1 MKIFRIFHNNISSEQ
16 ALYNNG
22 VSIATIPDTA
32 LLIQKRPFFIPDFTQ
47 DCQVQLCACI
57 HINRL
62 GRSIHERFANRYYNN
77 ITLAVHFT
85 AKDLLNKLQAAHQPW
100 DIAIG
105 FDNAVAIS
113 AVSCKE
119 ADEAAELKATATIC
133 INKDEYTSAFFVD
146 EISRSANALIAQ
158 ISQTYT
164 LRQGD
169 LILLPLQ
176 TEEIQVQID
185 DRVSLKY
192 NGLEHLSF
200 NIK

>member
-1 MKIFRIFHNNISSEQ
+1 MKIFRIFHNNISCEQ

-62 GRSIHERFANRYYNN
+62 GRSIHERFANRYYCN
-77 ITLAVHFT
+77 ITLAVHFI
-85 AKDLLNKLQAAHQPW
+85 AKDLLNNLQAAHQPW
-100 DIAIG
+100 DVAIG
-105 FDNAVAIS
+105 FDNAVAVS

-119 ADEAAELKATATIC
+119 AEATASLS
-133 INKDEYTSAFFVD
+133 INEEEYTSAFSVD
-146 EISRSANALIAQ
+146 KISRRANALIAQ
-158 ISQTYT
+158 ISPIYT

-185 DRVSLKY
+185 DRISLKY

>member
-1 MKIFRIFHNNISSEQ
+1 MKIFRIFNNNINSEE
-16 ALYNNG
+16 ALYNNE

-77 ITLAVHFT
+77 ITLAVHFV
-85 AKDLLNKLQAAHQPW
+85 AKDLLSKLQTTNQPW
-100 DIAIG
+100 DVAIG
-105 FDNAVAIS
+105 FDNAVAI
-113 AVSCKE
+113 APISCPKK
-119 ADEAAELKATATIC
+119 DCAEVKATIC
-133 INKDEYTSAFFVD
+133 VNEEEHTAAFSFD
-146 EISRSANALIAQ
+146 EITRKANALIEQ
-158 ISQTYT
+158 ISQIYT

-169 LILLPLQ
+169 LILLPLP
-176 TEEIQVQID
+176 TEEQQVQID
-185 DRVSLKY
+185 DHISLKFD
-192 NGLEHLSF
+192 GLDHLSF